1 MKILKLPVIKIC
13 YMIFMT
19 EITSGGN
26 FFIGGESANLHP
38 FSTVSQAIEIFVS
51 QIFAFPFA
59 NHSWLDLTPI
69 LLITRGRVMLVLPA
83 NNAHADRLPKLAGY
97 GAQKACGG

>member
-1 MKILKLPVIKIC
+1 MRSYIQLFGIVKELLLVASYRKLSYP
-13 YMIFMT
+13 T
-19 EITSGGN
+19 
-26 FFIGGESANLHP
+26 
-38 FSTVSQAIEIFVS
+38 
-51 QIFAFPFA
+51 IFAFPFA

-83 NNAHADRLPKLAGY
+83 NNAHADRLPKLVGY